1 LLLLKADIT
10 YVDSG
15 FENISSLLTIERQAR
30 IQGDADTLNASK
42 AYTDLRLGDVDFSN
56 FYTRNDV
63 DSLLLLKADITFVN
77 TQILVETNNRN
88 AAVGNLQNQ
97 INLLPDKVYVD
108 GQDQYILNAA
118 NAYTNIKFNTIDL
131 NLFYTKLEVDYLLAS
146 KANESEVVKLTG
158 NQTIAGVKTFTS
170 SPIVP
175 TPTTNNQ
182 ASNKQ
187 YVDGFNTDET
197 IILLATKW
205 VGNNYI
211 LSRSVIDE
219 TKFMFGLPTP
229 TTSNN
234 VANIADAMLFIT
246 QLNPNVVISCVN
258 RPIVDLVLV
267 FRGLN

>member
-1 LLLLKADIT
+1 MLFYYCWFFYVQYWHIQALQAIT
-10 YVDSG
+10 L
-15 FENISSLLTIERQAR
+15 EKNAR
-30 IQGDADTLNASK
+30 IAGDNA
-42 AYTDLRLGDVDFSN
+42 LGI
-56 FYTRNDV
+56 RI
-63 DSLLLLKADITFVN
+63 DS
-77 TQILVETNNRN
+77 VETNLRN
-88 AAVGNLQNQ
+88 N
-97 INLLPDKVYVD
+97 Y
-108 GQDQYILNAA
+108 
-118 NAYTNIKFNTIDL
+118 
-131 NLFYTKLEVDYLLAS
+131 YTKLEVDYLLTS
-146 KANESEVVKLTG
+146 KANDNEVVKLTG

-175 TPTTNNQ
+175 TPTTNDQ

-187 YVDGFNTDET
+187 YVDRFNTDET
-197 IILLATKW
+197 IILLATQW

-219 TKFMFGLPTP
+219 TKFMMGLPTP

-258 RPIVDLVLV
+258 RPIVDLILV